1 MRSENGRGERRGFF
15 VGKENGGAEP
25 IPKKLFLIGGPMGV
39 GKTAAGRALQR
50 ILPDSVF
57 LDGDRCW
64 DARPF
69 RVTEETKEMV
79 LRNVCYLLNSFL
91 RCTAYRNVIF
101 CWVLHEQ
108 SIVERILA
116 EVDTSGCAVKEVS
129 LICGEETLRRRIL
142 ADVARGVRT
151 EDVLARS
158 LGRLPLYRDRGG
170 VLLNTDGRTAE
181 EVAQALAAL

>member
-1 MRSENGRGERRGFF
+1 MRSEDGRGERRGFF

-57 LDGDRCW
+57 LDGDWCW

-69 RVTEETKEMV
+69 RVTEETKEMA

-116 EVDTSGCAVKEVS
+116 
-129 LICGEETLRRRIL
+129 
-142 ADVARGVRT
+142 DVARGIRT

-158 LGRLPLYRDRGG
+158 LERLPLYRNRRG
-170 VLLNTDGRTAE
+170 VLPDTDDRTAE
-181 EVAQALAAL
+181 EVAQALTAL